1 MQINPKSKFVAI
13 LLLLVASS
21 SQAFPPAP
29 YYTLYGVVRDQVG
42 QTVTAEG
49 AQVIHNRS
57 GTTFYTDKSIA
68 AQGLFSLVVSMNNEF
83 FYPIEVSGNLTAGK
97 GGGESVWL
105 DLTLGEESLSLFQ
118 GFFREARQR
127 KRMDESQVSTNKN
140 SCGHFKPSDA
150 YFHLPTQ

>member
-29 YYTLYGVVRDQVG
+29 YHKLYGVVRDQVD

-57 GTTFYTDKSIA
+57 GTTFYTDKAIA

-97 GGGESVWL
+97 GGERVWR

-140 SCGHFKPSDA
+140 SCGRFKPSDT
-150 YFHLPTQ
+150 YYHLPT

>member
-29 YYTLYGVVRDQVG
+29 YHKLYGVVRDQVD

-57 GTTFYTDKSIA
+57 GTTFYTDKAIA

-97 GGGESVWL
+97 GGERVWR